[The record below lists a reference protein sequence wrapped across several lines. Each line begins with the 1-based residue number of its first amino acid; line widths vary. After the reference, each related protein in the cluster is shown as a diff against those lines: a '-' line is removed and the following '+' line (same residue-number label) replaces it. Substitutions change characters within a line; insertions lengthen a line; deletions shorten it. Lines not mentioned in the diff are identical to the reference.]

1 MAFDDAP
8 AYRRFMGRFSEP
20 LAVPFADLVGV
31 GAGQRVL
38 DVGCGPGALTAEL
51 ARRVGPDRVC
61 AVDPSEPFV
70 AAAREACPGVDIR
83 VARAEALPF
92 GDDEF
97 DRAAAQL
104 VVHFMTDPV
113 AGLAEMGRVTRPGGS
128 VAACVWDHGGGSG
141 PLSTFWR
148 AVHDLDPS
156 APGEADLPGS
166 REGHLA
172 ELCLAAGLL
181 APDSSS
187 LTVGVPMTG
196 FEDWWEPFTL
206 RVGPASEYV
215 AGLSPDGRAALRA
228 RCAELLPSGEFTATA
243 TAWTVRAGVPG

>member
-1 MAFDDAP
+1 MAFDAAV

-20 LAVPFADLVGV
+20 LAVPFADLLQV
-31 GAGQRVL
+31 GAGHRVL

-51 ARRVGPDRVC
+51 ARRVGPDRVG

-128 VAACVWDHGGGSG
+128 VAACVWDHGAGSG

-148 AVHDLDPS
+148 S
-156 APGEADLPGS
+156 
-166 REGHLA
+166 
-172 ELCLAAGLL
+172 
-181 APDSSS
+181 
-187 LTVGVPMTG
+187 
-196 FEDWWEPFTL
+196 
-206 RVGPASEYV
+206 GPR
-215 AGLSPDGRAALRA
+215 PR
-228 RCAELLPSGEFTATA
+228 PQ
-243 TAWTVRAGVPG
+243 RAGRGRSPGQP

>member
-1 MAFDDAP
+1 M
-8 AYRRFMGRFSEP
+8 
-20 LAVPFADLVGV
+20 
-31 GAGQRVL
+31 L
-38 DVGCGPGALTAEL
+38 DVGCGPDALTAEL
-51 ARRVGPDRVC
+51 ARRVGPDRVS

-128 VAACVWDHGGGSG
+128 VAACVWDHGAGSG

-148 AVHDLDPS
+148 AVHDLDPERT
-156 APGEADLPGS
+156 GRS
-166 REGHLA
+166 RSPRQPSRA
-172 ELCLAAGLL
+172 TWPSCCLAAGLL
-181 APDSSS
+181 APDSAS
-187 LTVGVPMTG
+187 LDRRGSY
-196 FEDWWEPFTL
+196 D
-206 RVGPASEYV
+206 RVRGLV
-215 AGLSPDGRAALRA
+215 AALHARSRARGRLCGGLSPDGRAALRA

-243 TAWTVRAGVPG
+243 TAWTCSRAGVPG